1 MPRSYR
7 HISYYEREIVELK
20 EQGLTL
26 KEIGE
31 KLGLKKSPLTDW
43 KNNKSKPTIDQ
54 IKTICEIFA
63 VSADY
68 ILFGKDANENLTKEE
83 SEVIQAYKKADA
95 RTQEIVKLSL
105 QPYMPQETKLS
116 DLQIG

>member
-1 MPRSYR
+1 MST
-7 HISYYEREIVELK
+7 YERINFLCK
-20 EQGLTL
+20 ENHITG

-63 VSADY
+63 VSVDY

-116 DLQIG
+116 DSQIG

>member
-1 MPRSYR
+1 MST
-7 HISYYEREIVELK
+7 YERINLLCK
-20 EQGLTL
+20 ENHITG

-54 IKTICEIFA
+54 IRTICEIFA

-68 ILFGKDANENLTKEE
+68 ILFGKDNDDNLTEE
-83 SEVIQAYKKADA
+83 ENEIIQAYKRADA
-95 RTQEIVKLSL
+95 RTQEIIKLSL
-105 QPYMPQETKLS
+105 QPYMQQETESSNSK
-116 DLQIG
+116 IG

>member
-1 MPRSYR
+1 MST
-7 HISYYEREIVELK
+7 YERINILCK
-20 EQGLTL
+20 ENHITG

-54 IKTICEIFA
+54 IKMICEIFA

-68 ILFGKDANENLTKEE
+68 ILFGKDTDERLTKEE
-83 SEVIQAYKKADA
+83 NEIIQAYKKADT

-105 QPYMPQETKLS
+105 QPYMTQETKLS
-116 DLQIG
+116 DSQIG